1 MDKREIYGEALKRF
15 HEYDDNL
22 SEVFTSTLDV
32 LEVLS
37 RQAENNA
44 DYRCLERVHF
54 NFVFAFSFCQKVV
67 FSIFCKICY
76 MHGEYPE
83 ICNNFPKPKGLGL
96 LFDESMRYFEN
107 YIKEIDE
114 TLENI
119 TNELDI
125 EELREK
131 FYDLQACLDYIVKLE
146 KSAGNIPTNQI
157 KVEEWMT
164 CDPYYEYTYYDD
176 TEEIQRKEDKFLFQS
191 DLDYH
196 TNHVCFRIY
205 DELEEK
211 ERFACN
217 EYYYV
222 GLFME
227 NYYCGIDD
235 MMRVDYILN
244 KVFSK
249 MWLPNDVKFAKEQCI
264 DADIS
269 YITAIQNLCNGIEE
283 NHYIEW
289 SEATHELCSTLR
301 EGSLRWI
308 EIIDSIK

>member
-1 MDKREIYGEALKRF
+1 MDKREIYGKALKRF

-54 NFVFAFSFCQKVV
+54 NFVFAFSFCQKVA

-83 ICNNFPKPKGLGL
+83 IYDTFPKPKGLGL
-96 LFDESMRYFEN
+96 LFDESMRCFEN
-107 YIKEIDE
+107 YVKEIDE
-114 TLENI
+114 ELENI

-131 FYDLQACLDYIVKLE
+131 FYDLQASLDYIVKLE
-146 KSAGNIPTNQI
+146 KSAGNIPTSQI
-157 KVEEWMT
+157 KVEEWGT
-164 CDPYYEYTYYDD
+164 R
-176 TEEIQRKEDKFLFQS
+176 RKEDKFLIQS

-196 TNHVCFRIY
+196 TFHFCLHIY
-205 DELEEK
+205 NELKEK

-217 EYYYV
+217 ECHYV
-222 GLFME
+222 GLFMT
-227 NYYCGIDD
+227 NFYCGIDD
-235 MMRVDYILN
+235 MMRVNYILN

-249 MWLPNDVKFAKEQCI
+249 MWRPDDVQSAIEQCI

-283 NHYIEW
+283 SHYIEW
-289 SEATHELCSTLR
+289 SEATHELYSTLR

-308 EIIDSIK
+308 EILDSIK

>member
-1 MDKREIYGEALKRF
+1 MDKREIYGKALKRF
-15 HEYDDNL
+15 HEYSDNL
-22 SEVFTSTLDV
+22 SEVFFSTLDV
-32 LEVLS
+32 LQVLT
-37 RQAENNA
+37 RQAENDA

-54 NFVFAFSFCQKVV
+54 NFVFAFSFCKKVA

-76 MHGEYPE
+76 MYGEYPE

-107 YIKEIDE
+107 YIKEINE

-125 EELREK
+125 EELRER

-146 KSAGNIPTNQI
+146 KSAGNIPTSQI
-157 KVEEWMT
+157 KVEEWGEY
-164 CDPYYEYTYYDD
+164 DPYYEQSYYGYD
-176 TEEIQRKEDKFLFQS
+176 IQRKEDKFLFQS

-196 TNHVCFRIY
+196 TNHLCFRIY

-211 ERFACN
+211 KQFACN

-222 GLFME
+222 GLFMV
-227 NYYCGIDD
+227 NYYCGIND
-235 MMRVDYILN
+235 MMRVNYILN

-249 MWLPNDVKFAKEQCI
+249 MWRPDDVQFAIEQCI

-269 YITAIQNLCNGIEE
+269 YITAIQNLCNEIEE

-289 SEATHELCSTLR
+289 GEATHELYSTLR